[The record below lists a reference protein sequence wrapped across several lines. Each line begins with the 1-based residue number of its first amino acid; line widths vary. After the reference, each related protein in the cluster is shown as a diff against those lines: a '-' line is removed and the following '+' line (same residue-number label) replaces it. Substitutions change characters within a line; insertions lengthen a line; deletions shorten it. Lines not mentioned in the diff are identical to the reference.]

1 MKNVSRG
8 SISGFTL
15 IELLVVVLIIGILSA
30 VAMPQY
36 QKTVIKARAAELQ
49 TIARSL
55 ITAQQA
61 YFMANGE
68 YADNLDNLDIS
79 FPFTRGSEELARAFS
94 SDDVAINGDKYAI
107 LIGKEWGN
115 AGAVFLSGPYIYK
128 AGFGS
133 CLKEWGNV
141 KSGTLYCMEVGD
153 GVDFCHKFYGGNLV
167 DVGGWGERYYSMP

>member
-1 MKNVSRG
+1 MKNISRRYIG
-8 SISGFTL
+8 GFTL

-30 VAMPQY
+30 VALPQY

-79 FPFTRGSEELARAFS
+79 FPFTRATALANDFL
-94 SDDVAINGDKYAI
+94 SDDAAINGEKYAI
-107 LIGKEWGN
+107 LIGKEWGSAS
-115 AGAVFLSGPYIYK
+115 AGFLSGPYAYK

-133 CLKEWGNV
+133 CLREWGNV
-141 KSGTLYCMEVGD
+141 KSGTLYCIEMEE
-153 GVDFCHKFYGGNLV
+153 GVDFCHKFYGGTLV
-167 DVGGWGERYYSMP
+167 DIGAPGERYYSMP